1 MRPRESQ
8 ITGMRCR
15 GLATTLL
22 AALAMLA
29 TAVAAPVAA
38 AQDQP
43 GTYIDVIDGVHKPA
57 IDALA
62 AKGLFEGTLCG
73 DGEFCPTEPIKRS
86 TMAVWLVRALEDT
99 EPPQPQDPRFADV
112 AVEHPWAGHIE
123 RLAQLDITA
132 GCRTQP
138 LQFCPQGSVT
148 RAQMASFLTRAF
160 DFEAAEP
167 AGFADLDPEGSHNA
181 DIDALAAAG
190 ITVGCASDPL
200 RFCPQGSVTRAEMAT
215 FLARALN
222 RDQGLPTPPQ
232 EPAVA
237 PPGGGGPP
245 NSDSDAGSPESH
257 PPPPPQEPVVAP
269 SGDGGPPDRDPDA
282 GGPDSD
288 SPPHPQEPV
297 DSPPDDEDPPDADDE
312 RRSCVDGL
320 CFIPLTE
327 EEWREAHDEIFGE

>member
-15 GLATTLL
+15 GRATTLL

-43 GTYIDVIDGVHKPA
+43 GTYIDVTDGVHKPA

-86 TMAVWLVRALEDT
+86 TMAVWLVRALEGT
-99 EPPQPQDPRFADV
+99 EPPQPQDPRFVDV

-123 RLAQLDITA
+123 RLAQLDITV

-190 ITVGCASDPL
+190 ITGGCASDPL
-200 RFCPQGSVTRAEMAT
+200 RFCPQRPVTRAEMAT

-222 RDQGLPTPPQ
+222 RDQGLPAPPQEPVHSPPDSGGLPDLDRGAGSRDPDPRPPPQ
-232 EPAVA
+232 EPADR
-237 PPGGGGPP
+237 PPDTGGPP
-245 NSDSDAGSPESH
+245 DSDRGAGSRDPD
-257 PPPPPQEPVVAP
+257 PRPPPQEPVA
-269 SGDGGPPDRDPDA
+269 A
-282 GGPDSD
+282 
-288 SPPHPQEPV
+288 
-297 DSPPDDEDPPDADDE
+297 PPDDGDPPDDDDD

>member
-15 GLATTLL
+15 GRATTLL

-43 GTYIDVIDGVHKPA
+43 GTYIDVTDGVHKPA

-86 TMAVWLVRALEDT
+86 TMAVWLVRALEGT
-99 EPPQPQDPRFADV
+99 EPPQPQDPRFVDV

-123 RLAQLDITA
+123 RLAQLDITV
-132 GCRTQP
+132 GCRAQP

-200 RFCPQGSVTRAEMAT
+200 RFCPQRPVTRAEMAT

-222 RDQGLPTPPQ
+222 RDQRPSAASQVPVNAPSDNEDPPDLD
-232 EPAVA
+232 
-237 PPGGGGPP
+237 P
-245 NSDSDAGSPESH
+245 NGGSPESDT
-257 PPPPPQEPVVAP
+257 PPPQV
-269 SGDGGPPDRDPDA
+269 
-282 GGPDSD
+282 
-288 SPPHPQEPV
+288 PV
-297 DSPPDDEDPPDADDE
+297 DTPPDDGDPPDADDE

-327 EEWREAHDEIFGE
+327 EEWRAAREKIFGE